1 MTQLPPSGQ
10 PNPSQ
15 TTPPALPPPATPQAG
30 ATVNEFDVRRI
41 VIIAS
46 AVLIG
51 FSVLLFILALVLTLA
66 TQGEFASTVTVI
78 RDLVIIFL
86 SLEGI
91 LIIISLAV
99 LILQVARLVNL
110 LQTEVLP
117 ILENTQETVKTA
129 QTTVEFMS
137 ENITSPVIK
146 ASAFVT
152 GTSVLLSNMFGIRR
166 VLRRSAEERRDNEA

>member
-1 MTQLPPSGQ
+1 MTQLAPSGQ
-10 PNPSQ
+10 TSPS
-15 TTPPALPPPATPQAG
+15 PSALPPPTTPQEKASG
-30 ATVNEFDVRRI
+30 GGFDIRRI

-46 AVLIG
+46 AALIG
-51 FSVLLFILALVLTLA
+51 LFVLLFVVALILTLVSQGDFAA
-66 TQGEFASTVTVI
+66 TIRII

-91 LIIISLAV
+91 LIILSLAA
-99 LILQVARLVNL
+99 LTLQVARLVNL
-110 LQTEVLP
+110 LQSEVKP

-146 ASAFVT
+146 ASGFLA
-152 GTSVLLSNMFGIRR
+152 GASVLLGDIFGIRR
-166 VLRRSAEERRDNEA
+166 VLRRSAQERRENESQSR